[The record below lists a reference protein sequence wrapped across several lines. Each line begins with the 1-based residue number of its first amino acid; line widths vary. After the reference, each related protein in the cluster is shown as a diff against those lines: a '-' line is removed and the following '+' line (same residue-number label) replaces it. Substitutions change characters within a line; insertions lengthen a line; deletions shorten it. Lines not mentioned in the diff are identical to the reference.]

1 MSHRRFTAVAVLSL
15 QSRRRTSGPCAAL
28 RDPCQFFVGKSVGQ
42 CVARRDLCRCT
53 GCAVSFRSVSR
64 RPVCR
69 KLCPYAAL
77 DVQFGSVLIRS
88 VLAPADASC
97 LVHLSCCCSL
107 SVICCLTSGRLR
119 SGSVQCCT
127 ADTH

>member
-1 MSHRRFTAVAVLSL
+1 MSHRRFTAIAGLSQ
-15 QSRRRTSGPCAAL
+15 QSCRRTCGPCAAH
-28 RDPCQFFVGKSVGQ
+28 RDPCQSFVGKSVGQ

-88 VLAPADASC
+88 VLAPADAFRVSSISAVPVC
-97 LVHLSCCCSL
+97 DL
-107 SVICCLTSGRLR
+107 LTSGRLR
-119 SGSVQCCT
+119 SGSDQCCT
-127 ADTH
+127 ADMH